1 MREILRMSTG
11 PDGRLLARHE
21 FALCGVRFLALHYD
35 ISCRDWGLGCREPL
49 VRGRWVHYHVFMASS
64 ARRPSVGDVLLRD
77 VEESDLPF
85 FFEHQLDPEATRMA
99 AFSARDRKA
108 FLAH

>member
-1 MREILRMSTG
+1 V
-11 PDGRLLARHE
+11 ARC
-21 FALCGVRFLALHYD
+21 ARN
-35 ISCRDWGLGCREPL
+35 PL
-49 VRGRWVHYHVFMASS
+49 TDS
-64 ARRPSVGDVLLRD
+64 VLLRD
-77 VEESDLPF
+77 VEEDDLPV

>member
-1 MREILRMSTG
+1 MDVSLPCSRSGGEDDFSSGCAICRS
-11 PDGRLLARHE
+11 RLAKSRDNHVARC
-21 FALCGVRFLALHYD
+21 ARN
-35 ISCRDWGLGCREPL
+35 PL
-49 VRGRWVHYHVFMASS
+49 TDS
-64 ARRPSVGDVLLRD
+64 VLLRD
-77 VEESDLPF
+77 VEEDDLPV